1 MKTKQQKAID
11 LFWSLDRDQTFMAG
25 DYSIIDCERGFV
37 VLSHEKNTFEIFES
51 IEKAMDSVPE
61 EDLYTSNPYFIG
73 DDDAFWEEGFAHLI
87 DDKDLYFEELDGLRE
102 GGYNGESFNMHGA
115 PKWLEENYD
124 LNTKEAEFVFDQWKE
139 TVEEE

>member
-1 MKTKQQKAID
+1 MKTIQQKSID

-37 VLSHEKNTFEIFES
+37 VLNDEKKT
-51 IEKAMDSVPE
+51 MDSVPE
-61 EDLYTSNPYFIG
+61 EDLLSNPYI
-73 DDDAFWEEGFAHLI
+73 DDEEDSFKEAGFTHLI
-87 DDKDLYFEELDGLRE
+87 DDKELYFEELDGLRE

-124 LNTKEAEFVFDQWKE
+124 LSTKEAEFVFDQWKE